1 MRSLMPWMGAPSL
14 KREVD
19 RLFERFLEPDW
30 SGFPAATGEWVPS
43 LDLSETKEALTVKVE
58 IPGMDSK
65 DVQVTLQENVL
76 TVKGEKREEKESKDE
91 RYHRVERT
99 YGAFARSV
107 RLPVAVDGS
116 KVEAKFKNGVLTVM
130 LPKTPGARGTTVPV
144 KAE

>member
-1 MRSLMPWMGAPSL
+1 MPN
-14 KREVD
+14 
-19 RLFERFLEPDW
+19 
-30 SGFPAATGEWVPS
+30 

-76 TVKGEKREEKESKDE
+76 TIKGEKKEEKESKDE
-91 RYHRVERT
+91 RYHRVERN

-107 RLPVAVDGS
+107 RLPVGVDGS
-116 KVEAKFKNGVLTVM
+116 KVEARFKNGVLTVT